1 MTNEQ
6 VQKVL
11 GQYEKQLRDLGYKPN
26 RLSNSEVVG
35 HAVRTEHI
43 LWMCVETQDVIL
55 KTDKTEKAMR
65 WLGFIQCGLWL
76 LGFRS
81 IEDMKRDNMPENEE
95 FDDAR
100 G

>member
-1 MTNEQ
+1 MTKEQ
-6 VQKVL
+6 VQQVL
-11 GQYEKQLRDLGYKPN
+11 AQYEKQLRELGYKPN
-26 RLSNSEVVG
+26 RLNNSEVVG

-55 KTDKTEKAMR
+55 RADKLEKAMR

-81 IEDMKRDNMPENEE
+81 IEEMKRDNMPAGEQ
-95 FDDAR
+95 FDGER
-100 G
+100 V